1 MSELASYAAT
11 MRQRERLLA
20 SLRADPGRTGVF
32 TDFDG
37 TLSRIVDRP
46 EDAEPVEGAEEVLEA
61 LAERFGLAAVVSGR
75 SLEDLKTR
83 IRPKGAVLAGAYGRE
98 RSDRPMRRPT
108 EGWETVAIA
117 ANATARTIPGMH
129 VERKGSGVALHFRE
143 APSRADDVRE
153 AAETLATEFGL
164 EIRPGRMVVELVTPG
179 PGKGEAI
186 LLLMSDH
193 GLDRALVAGD
203 DWGDLDAFRKL
214 RQAGMDVVVVAV
226 VSEEAPP
233 GLAEDADLVL
243 TNPDEFVSF
252 LQELAAR
259 G

>member
-1 MSELASYAAT
+1 
-11 MRQRERLLA
+11 MRQRGDLLA
-20 SLRADPGRTGVF
+20 SLLADPARTGIF

-46 EDAEPVEGAEEVLEA
+46 EEAAPVQGAEEVLGS
-61 LAERFGLAAVVSGR
+61 LAERFGVVAVVSGR
-75 SLEDLKTR
+75 SIEDLKTR
-83 IRPKGAVLAGAYGRE
+83 IRPQGVVLAGAYGRE

-117 ANATARTIPGMH
+117 ANATARTIPGVH

-153 AAETLATEFGL
+153 AAGALAAEFGL

-179 PGKGEAI
+179 PGKGDAI
-186 LLLMSDH
+186 LALMSER

-203 DWGDLDAFRKL
+203 DWGDLDAFRQL
-214 RQAGMDVVVVAV
+214 RQAGVDVTVVAV
-226 VSEEAPP
+226 ASEEAPP
-233 GLAEDADLVL
+233 GLTEDADLVL
-243 TNPDEFVSF
+243 TTPDGLVSF
-252 LQELAAR
+252 LRELIASQ
-259 G
+259 